1 LKPNEK
7 IFIVEY
13 KNQSRPGMFFSKDK
27 ITTVIELRERLA
39 VLKAW
44 KDERETLV
52 LREYEVISDFKV
64 RDGIIGHQTEKT
76 GPNAGKVYPGGGH
89 QYESL
94 VNFRKHDFSE
104 YLKATGFEITLK

>member
-1 LKPNEK
+1 
-7 IFIVEY
+7 
-13 KNQSRPGMFFSKDK
+13 M
-27 ITTVIELRERLA
+27 
-39 VLKAW
+39 
-44 KDERETLV
+44 
-52 LREYEVISDFKV
+52 
-64 RDGIIGHQTEKT
+64 GIIGPQTEKT